1 MGLIIIVINDDYDD
15 NDDKRIMHRP
25 AGPRSETTH
34 IGIIGVLVLL
44 PRTLGIKYNVF
55 CVKSSTSRVL
65 SSMVIF
71 MTWQTHYWNPR
82 SRSGG
87 CQYVWYF
94 RVLTTMVDYGCQS
107 LGFLTYAQTLMH
119 WRDGAR
125 GMYVHRKRICIVDVL
140 TTPSTL
146 T

>member
-55 CVKSSTSRVL
+55 LC
-65 SSMVIF
+65 
-71 MTWQTHYWNPR
+71 
-82 SRSGG
+82 
-87 CQYVWYF
+87 
-94 RVLTTMVDYGCQS
+94 
-107 LGFLTYAQTLMH
+107 
-119 WRDGAR
+119 
-125 GMYVHRKRICIVDVL
+125 
-140 TTPSTL
+140 
-146 T
+146 